1 VSFAVAMRETVAAAA
16 SDLAGI
22 GRTIRTAHATAAAST
37 TEIVAAAEDEVS
49 TAIADLFGAHAQ
61 NFQAMSTQATYPVR
75 AGADFRR
82 ERLCQ
87 RRVRQRLSFART
99 ARRDQN
105 AQRSVDPT
113 RRSPTPPPTTDPS
126 TAPSFVLER

>member
-1 VSFAVAMRETVAAAA
+1 VSFAVAMRETVAASA

-49 TAIADLFGAHAQ
+49 TAIAVLFGGPRAELSSDEHAGDD
-61 NFQAMSTQATYPVR
+61 FSYPVR

-87 RRVRQRLSFART
+87 R
-99 ARRDQN
+99 
-105 AQRSVDPT
+105 
-113 RRSPTPPPTTDPS
+113 
-126 TAPSFVLER
+126 